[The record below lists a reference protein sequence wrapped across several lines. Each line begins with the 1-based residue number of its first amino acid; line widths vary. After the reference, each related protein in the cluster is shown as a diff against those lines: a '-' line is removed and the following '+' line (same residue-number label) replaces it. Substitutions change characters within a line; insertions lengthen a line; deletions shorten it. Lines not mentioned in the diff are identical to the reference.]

1 MKLLKTFFVVGV
13 VMAGLTAPP
22 HLSAADRGRATMA
35 AEPPVEPRSLFQMPT
50 GGVVKS
56 MDAEVSGLG
65 VLYGNSSKPA
75 FQAAL
80 GLGDIAQMEAGAL
93 GIVSNLREENEL
105 AAVSTVG
112 LKVHVPLGR
121 YVRGVSASF
130 QRSGSHT
137 DVVDF
142 VDWSAKVGEFH
153 AVTTMANH
161 GLEDVESAAAGWNG
175 VKLQTHLGLKYM
187 DARLERGTDPI
198 GMTEKTGTFWR
209 PVVGFEVWRD
219 NSRAR
224 VVGEL
229 NWMTRF
235 DDVNG
240 GVIDVVRVVSGGVRF
255 FFSKHATFDIGVR
268 QQSNYDGIAEAA
280 IQTKLTLHLPTHTFR
295 DRVVGN

>member
-1 MKLLKTFFVVGV
+1 
-13 VMAGLTAPP
+13 
-22 HLSAADRGRATMA
+22 
-35 AEPPVEPRSLFQMPT
+35 
-50 GGVVKS
+50 
-56 MDAEVSGLG
+56 
-65 VLYGNSSKPA
+65 
-75 FQAAL
+75 
-80 GLGDIAQMEAGAL
+80 
-93 GIVSNLREENEL
+93 
-105 AAVSTVG
+105 
-112 LKVHVPLGR
+112 
-121 YVRGVSASF
+121 
-130 QRSGSHT
+130 
-137 DVVDF
+137 
-142 VDWSAKVGEFH
+142 
-153 AVTTMANH
+153 
-161 GLEDVESAAAGWNG
+161 
-175 VKLQTHLGLKYM
+175 M

-235 DDVNG
+235 DDANG
-240 GVIDVVRVVSGGVRF
+240 GIIDVVRVVSGGVRF